1 MPEMWFRGFDLDA
14 GVDQPDVI
22 ETSWTM
28 VLVGIAVGLAV
39 SSLLLFTL
47 YRQRWYIRCPISTYV
62 GTHRL
67 PLCCFRYHLLRKK
80 VNRDGPFVYD
90 AFISYAKEDEEWVMV
105 RII

>member
-28 VLVGIAVGLAV
+28 VLVGLAVGLAV

-47 YRQRWYIRCPISTYV
+47 YRQRWYIRCPISNKEPIDYLYV
-62 GTHRL
+62 VLDIT
-67 PLCCFRYHLLRKK
+67 CFARK
-80 VNRDGPFVYD
+80 
-90 AFISYAKEDEEWVMV
+90 
-105 RII
+105 